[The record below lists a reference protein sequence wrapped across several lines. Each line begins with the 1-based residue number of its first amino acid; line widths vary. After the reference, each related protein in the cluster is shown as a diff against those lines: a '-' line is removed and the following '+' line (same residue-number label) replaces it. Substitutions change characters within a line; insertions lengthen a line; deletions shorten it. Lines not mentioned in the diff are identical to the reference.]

1 MLIRSRHDIMPQIL
15 RYITHPQVQ
24 IDPSI
29 PVPKWGLSQQGR
41 TRAKCFASLP
51 ILNST
56 KTIIS
61 SAETKAIETAIIIS
75 DAIDVPVI
83 IREKTHENDRSAT
96 GFLEPNEFERVAD
109 LFFSK
114 PLESVLG
121 WETATHSQSRIVT
134 EAMKVIQDNPNGD
147 ILLVGHGAVGTLLYC
162 SLSNIEISRKFDQP
176 SGGGNIFSYNV
187 TKKAVLHHWISIEQ
201 IV

>member
-41 TRAKCFASLP
+41 TRAKYFASLP

-121 WETATHSQSRIVT
+121 WETATHAQSRIVT
-134 EAMKVIQDNPNGD
+134 EAMK
-147 ILLVGHGAVGTLLYC
+147 L
-162 SLSNIEISRKFDQP
+162 SLIHI
-176 SGGGNIFSYNV
+176 
-187 TKKAVLHHWISIEQ
+187 
-201 IV
+201 

>member
-121 WETATHSQSRIVT
+121 WETATHAQSRIVT

-187 TKKAVLHHWISIEQ
+187 TKKAVLHNWISIEQ